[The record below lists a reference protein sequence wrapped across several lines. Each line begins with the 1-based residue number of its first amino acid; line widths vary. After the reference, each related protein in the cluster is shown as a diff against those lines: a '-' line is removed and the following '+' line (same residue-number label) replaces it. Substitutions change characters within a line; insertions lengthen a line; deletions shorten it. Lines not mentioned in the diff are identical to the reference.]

1 MGAMRHSI
9 VVVVSVDGPIEFGYL
24 KNRNVFSG
32 SGGMDHLAI
41 ADVDSNVINF
51 VPTIVEEDWV
61 ARHGGRYK
69 TCRGIIGLN
78 FSSSHSFCVE
88 VWVRRQSVSPEGK
101 IVHPTGKT
109 GTIYANGDISLAG
122 FGAGVRGAA

>member
-24 KNRNVFSG
+24 KNRNVFAG

-51 VPTIVEEDWV
+51 VPTIVEED
-61 ARHGGRYK
+61 
-69 TCRGIIGLN
+69 
-78 FSSSHSFCVE
+78 
-88 VWVRRQSVSPEGK
+88 
-101 IVHPTGKT
+101 
-109 GTIYANGDISLAG
+109 
-122 FGAGVRGAA
+122 